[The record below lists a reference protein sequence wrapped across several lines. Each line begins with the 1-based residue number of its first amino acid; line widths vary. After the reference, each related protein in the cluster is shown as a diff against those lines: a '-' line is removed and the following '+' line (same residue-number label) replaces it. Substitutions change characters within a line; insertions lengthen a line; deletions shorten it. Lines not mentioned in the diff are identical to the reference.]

1 MIKIIIVD
9 DHQMFLEGLVS
20 VLSKQENIEVLFAE
34 NKAKNALKKIK
45 KQIPDLVITDISMPE
60 MNGLEF
66 IKTLKKF
73 YPEIKILVL
82 SMFASI
88 QSFEGIDG
96 YMSKEVG
103 SKDLIEAINGVVL
116 NDKKYFDTVE
126 NKKENFD
133 YKKNILSQREKQLVQ
148 LIALELTTEEIAK
161 KLFISKHT
169 VESHRKNI
177 FFKLK
182 VKNIA
187 GLVKVALYL
196 GILK

>member
-9 DHQMFLEGLVS
+9 DHQMFLDGLFS
-20 VLSKQENIEVLFAE
+20 VLSKQENIEVLFVE

-45 KQIPDLVITDISMPE
+45 KQIPNLVITDISMPE

-66 IKTLKKF
+66 IKTLNKL

-82 SMFASI
+82 SMFANI
-88 QSFEGIDG
+88 QSFDGIDG
-96 YMSKEVG
+96 YLLKEVD
-103 SKDLIEAINGVVL
+103 SKDLIAAINGIVL
-116 NDKKYFDTVE
+116 KDKKYFEAVE
-126 NKKENFD
+126 NKKEDFD
-133 YKKNILSQREKQLVQ
+133 YKKNILSQREKQLIQ
-148 LIALELTTEEIAK
+148 LIALEHTTEEIAK

-177 FFKLK
+177 FFKLR

-187 GLVKVALYL
+187 GLVKVAVYL